1 MSDAL
6 RILDG
11 VMQLADLLQ
20 RDAAESFV
28 GTELTTS
35 RVHLLWIVHHA
46 GPSTQQSL
54 AAALNVSPR
63 NITGLVDAL
72 ESAGYV
78 ERVPHPTDRRA
89 TLVTLTPLGDRTMR
103 GMSVQREELAADLV
117 AGLGKAEQRA
127 LASGLER
134 LAGRF
139 EALMA
144 SAAEAGRAT

>member
-11 VMQLADLLQ
+11 VMRLADLMQ
-20 RDAAESFV
+20 RDAAESFG

-35 RVHLLWIVHHA
+35 RVHLLWVVHHA

-78 ERVPHPTDRRA
+78 ERTPHPTDRRS
-89 TLVTLTPLGDRTMR
+89 TLVTLTSLGDRTMR
-103 GMSVQREELAADLV
+103 EMSVQREQLAADLV
-117 AGLGKAEQRA
+117 AGLGEPEQRA
-127 LASGLER
+127 LASGLDR

-144 SAAEAGRAT
+144 SAAAKRRQS